1 MDVGKV
7 MLQASCLWLRCSSSR
22 PETIGRAGCLMALW
36 QVLHVHDDLMWAD
49 FHIAITVTSYNV
61 VVAEVTTVLWLCS
74 NCPATA

>member
-1 MDVGKV
+1 
-7 MLQASCLWLRCSSSR
+7 
-22 PETIGRAGCLMALW
+22 MALW